1 MSEVK
6 HPIGQQSVAMVT
18 PFHEDG
24 SLDVESTQR
33 LAKHLVDS
41 GTDCVLI
48 SGTTGEAPTTYQPEK
63 NELTDAVVEAVGER
77 AFVLAGAGSNDTAHA
92 VRMAVNAQEHGADG
106 LLVVSPYYNRPS
118 QRGLRAHVDAILSET
133 TLPVVL
139 YDIPGRTGLAFSDET
154 LDYFAGNE
162 RIVAVK
168 DATGKPEQAIK
179 RMNRT
184 GIAYYSGD
192 DGLNC
197 MLMAQGASGIISVV
211 GHVAGAFFR
220 QQIDAFNEGD
230 IDTARNIQRL
240 LTPLIDSIMGGGQGA
255 VMAKAAVHMMG
266 IIESDRLRLPLV
278 PALDEELDRMRRV
291 MEDLELL

>member
-118 QRGLRAHVDAILSET
+118 QRGCAHTLMQSLAKLRCPWSSMTFRDAQASRFQMKRWT
-133 TLPVVL
+133 TLQ
-139 YDIPGRTGLAFSDET
+139 T
-154 LDYFAGNE
+154 
-162 RIVAVK
+162 
-168 DATGKPEQAIK
+168 
-179 RMNRT
+179 MNV
-184 GIAYYSGD
+184 S
-192 DGLNC
+192 
-197 MLMAQGASGIISVV
+197 
-211 GHVAGAFFR
+211 
-220 QQIDAFNEGD
+220 
-230 IDTARNIQRL
+230 
-240 LTPLIDSIMGGGQGA
+240 
-255 VMAKAAVHMMG
+255 
-266 IIESDRLRLPLV
+266 
-278 PALDEELDRMRRV
+278 
-291 MEDLELL
+291 